1 VVVNLASNKSNV
13 ATLGALTAAGIVLA
27 VAIPPLI
34 AAWLRRR
41 GQAHG

>member
-1 VVVNLASNKSNV
+1 VVVNLASDKSNA
-13 ATLGALTAAGIVLA
+13 ATLGALTAVGIVLA